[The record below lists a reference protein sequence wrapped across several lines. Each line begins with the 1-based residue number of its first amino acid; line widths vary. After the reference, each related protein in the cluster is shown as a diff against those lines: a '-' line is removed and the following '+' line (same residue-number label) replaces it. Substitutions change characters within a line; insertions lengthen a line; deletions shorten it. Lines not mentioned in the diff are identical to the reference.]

1 MAKQLESGGYSLKEK
16 ERKIIYFT
24 CLKLIQAQETY
35 MYINNYTITCILMMS
50 LWFALIDLKKTH
62 VRSFKKERCV
72 HGKNRK
78 RENIKTRFI
87 NHVNGFIN
95 ETTDL

>member
-1 MAKQLESGGYSLKEK
+1 
-16 ERKIIYFT
+16 
-24 CLKLIQAQETY
+24 
-35 MYINNYTITCILMMS
+35 MMS

>member
-50 LWFALIDLKKTH
+50 LWFALID
-62 VRSFKKERCV
+62 
-72 HGKNRK
+72 
-78 RENIKTRFI
+78 
-87 NHVNGFIN
+87 
-95 ETTDL
+95 

>member
-50 LWFALIDLKKTH
+50 LWFALIDLKKTNPC
-62 VRSFKKERCV
+62 SIIQE
-72 HGKNRK
+72 GKMRAW
-78 RENIKTRFI
+78 
-87 NHVNGFIN
+87 
-95 ETTDL
+95 